1 MTTAFRRSLL
11 MTVLAVASVAMLI
24 PVYYMI
30 VVAAGD
36 PGRNIPSVWFQGFS
50 LFSNIREVLGQQE
63 FPRYFVNSFIM
74 AGGIAISDVIFS
86 GLAGYALAKLTFPG
100 RSVLFALVVGTL
112 SLSPIVVLIPVYILM
127 RDVHWLNSYQGLIV
141 PFAVSAFGVFLV
153 RQFALGIP
161 DQLIHSARIE
171 GASEVRI
178 YFLIAMPLL
187 RPALLT
193 LFLLQFVAQWD
204 NLLWPLVVASK
215 QSLWT
220 VPVGLSSFQTEQG
233 VAYQL
238 VMAGAV
244 LSVIP
249 PMVLFAFLQR
259 YYVRG
264 LTLGSLKG

>member
-1 MTTAFRRSLL
+1 MLGRTLLLGVLTLASL
-11 MTVLAVASVAMLI
+11 AMLLPI
-24 PVYYMI
+24 YYMV

-36 PGRNIPSVWFQGFS
+36 PQRNIPSIWFDGFK
-50 LFSNIREVLGQQE
+50 LFGNFQEVLRE
-63 FPRYFVNSFIM
+63 KSFPRYFVNSFIM
-74 AGGIAISDVIFS
+74 AGGIAILDVIFS
-86 GLAGYALAKLTFPG
+86 GLAGYALAKLRFPG
-100 RSVLFALVVGTL
+100 RTLLFGVVVGTL
-112 SLSPIVVLIPVYILM
+112 SLSPVVVLIPVYILM

-161 DQLIHSARIE
+161 DQLLHSARID
-171 GASEVRI
+171 GASELRI
-178 YFLIAMPLL
+178 FFLIAAPLL

-204 NLLWPLVVASK
+204 NLLWPLVVVSK
-215 QSLWT
+215 QDLWT
-220 VPVGLSSFQTEQG
+220 IPVGLSGFQDEQG

-238 VMAGAV
+238 LMAGAI

-249 PMVLFAFLQR
+249 PMVLFALLQR

-264 LTLGSLKG
+264 LTIGSLKG